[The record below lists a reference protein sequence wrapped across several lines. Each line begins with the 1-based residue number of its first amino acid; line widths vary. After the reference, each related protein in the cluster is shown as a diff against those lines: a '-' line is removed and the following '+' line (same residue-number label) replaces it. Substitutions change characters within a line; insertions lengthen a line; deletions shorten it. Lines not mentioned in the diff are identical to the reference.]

1 MNNTMTAWRRR
12 VAIACV
18 GALGALGALG
28 WTTVGDTANA
38 AITTTTMPAAQ
49 FASITGTA
57 ECAAND
63 QAPATYTGTFTAKL
77 QMTELLKPF
86 ENQVAQEANQGHFPW
101 DKETVSTSASF
112 YYTVTF
118 PQGTKV
124 QAARV
129 SNSSSM
135 IDSVKETQV
144 SADSLTHTFKI
155 KLKDVNW
162 ADIYQAFTK
171 DLDAPEA
178 HTVDVTIPYSIS
190 ANSADEAKEIATKD
204 ITATGSFSFYPSQT
218 FGKMG
223 LGLNTVSMNTFSKP
237 VASDMSALPC
247 LAPPPGSSDPS
258 DPSDSSDPPGSSDP
272 SDPPG
277 SSDPSGSSG
286 WA

>member
-18 GALGALGALG
+18 GALGALG
-28 WTTVGDTANA
+28 WTTVGDPANA

-86 ENQVAQEANQGHFPW
+86 ENEVAREAAQNHFPW

-162 ADIYQAFTK
+162 TEIY
-171 DLDAPEA
+171 
-178 HTVDVTIPYSIS
+178 
-190 ANSADEAKEIATKD
+190 
-204 ITATGSFSFYPSQT
+204 
-218 FGKMG
+218 
-223 LGLNTVSMNTFSKP
+223 
-237 VASDMSALPC
+237 
-247 LAPPPGSSDPS
+247 
-258 DPSDSSDPPGSSDP
+258 
-272 SDPPG
+272 
-277 SSDPSGSSG
+277 
-286 WA
+286 